1 VFVLLGLIFLCFLIF
16 FWIREGLLLS
26 EMCTFVASF
35 LTCFFSLFCS
45 LLMLPTAL
53 TKPQSPFLCL
63 SKTYPLSSSHLH
75 RKSPEANHQAQALR
89 ASPRANSQETRKR
102 ENSNQLTCVL
112 ILSITLSTNS
122 SGYGNNSGAHLSA
135 THARVKA
142 CRSEVRCG
150 MRSVVDTEARMSSI
164 FILLLLLLL

>member
-1 VFVLLGLIFLCFLIF
+1 VHFRCIFLDLLFLA
-16 FWIREGLLLS
+16 LLQS
-26 EMCTFVASF
+26 SHAADCTDETSIP
-35 LTCFFSLFCS
+35 FSLS
-45 LLMLPTAL
+45 
-53 TKPQSPFLCL
+53 SPNF
-63 SKTYPLSSSHLH
+63 PLSSSHLH
-75 RKSPEANHQAQALR
+75 RKPQKANHQAQALR
-89 ASPRANSQETRKR
+89 ASPRANSQETRKRENR